1 MQAGLDTRELAQLAR
16 DLETIAR
23 DYPDRA
29 KKHLQTEGNKVKK
42 RLYAET
48 KAATTKRTGA
58 LLKGVRRLGVKK
70 RDGDLSVTVTSK
82 APHAHLIEEGHEQ
95 YAPVPGKGRRY
106 QRKTGK
112 RVAGR
117 YPAEHTVA
125 AMGPEIER
133 DAAKLAD
140 EVLRR
145 GGIT

>member
-1 MQAGLDTRELAQLAR
+1 MQDGLDTRQLAQLAR
-16 DLETIAR
+16 DLQTIAQ

-48 KAATTKRTGA
+48 KASTQKHSGN
-58 LLKGVRRLGVKK
+58 LLKGIRRMGVKK
-70 RDGDLSVTVTSK
+70 RDGDMEVTVTSK

-95 YAPVPGKGRRY
+95 YAPVPGKGRKY

-117 YPAEHTVA
+117 HPADNTIQ
-125 AMGPEIER
+125 AMGPELEK
-133 DAAKLAD
+133 DASKLVD